1 MYSAER
7 KENTF
12 RRIHS
17 VEKKIIHVQEN
28 LEGRTY
34 SVELREKGRGRKGK
48 GRGGGKKKEGGRGGG
63 RERGE
68 E

>member
-17 VEKKIIHVQEN
+17 VEKKTIHVQEN

-34 SVELREKGRGRKGK
+34 SVELREKGRVSM
-48 GRGGGKKKEGGRGGG
+48 
-63 RERGE
+63 REVWVG
-68 E
+68 